1 MQVKQLSSKTNIQR
15 QTQTGFTLIEL
26 MIVIAI
32 VGVLAMFAIPQ
43 YRDYLI
49 RTKVVEGLN
58 LAAPAK
64 LAVSEMIATTGSTA
78 IDPSKTGY
86 VFTASADI
94 KNVKNI
100 EIANNGVVTIT
111 YAEIGGDANGKT
123 LKMVPT
129 TTASATIWACR
140 AAASAGGAPENAG
153 TLPAKYA
160 PENCR

>member
-1 MQVKQLSSKTNIQR
+1 MQAMSLSRKTNQMP
-15 QTQTGFTLIEL
+15 QTERGFTLIEL

-64 LAVSEMIATTGSTA
+64 LAVSEAIAASGSLD
-78 IDPSKTGY
+78 IDPAKTGY
-86 VFTASADI
+86 AFTPGADI
-94 KNVKNI
+94 KSVTA
-100 EIANNGVVTIT
+100 IAIGAKGVITIT
-111 YAEIGGDANGKT
+111 YGDIGGDAKGKT
-123 LKMVPT
+123 LMLTPAVS
-129 TTASATIWACR
+129 ASANTWACR
-140 AAASAGGAPENAG
+140 ADTGATTALENKG